1 MKILMLGDAEGLR
14 RQLLPEQEQQLQIIQ
29 LRSGSCTN
37 AQITA
42 ACPDAEVLIAEP
54 NNRLDAQLIAS
65 LPKLKLIH
73 GVGVGYNLFDLE
85 AARQAGI
92 PVCNCRGS
100 NACAVAEHAVMLMQ
114 CCLRQVKLNDTL
126 VAEGRQDE
134 QQKHCIATGCIRELG
149 DCSVGLVGFGA
160 IARTVVQMLAPFGP
174 KVLYYDPFRADSAT
188 EEACHAEYAALETIQ
203 KCSDIL
209 SLHLAVTPQTVNMV
223 DAGFLAGMK
232 DGAFSS
238 STLPAATLWPAPPLP
253 KPCAAARSPEPD
265 WTPLRRNRSQRKI
278 RCSACRMIAAAIR
291 AVQSGQ
297 RPENIVNG
305 L

>member
-1 MKILMLGDAEGLR
+1 MQDGVLHAVQSRPHFLYRPDGALLRGLLGAVRRNRAFDKDAPLYGILE
-14 RQLLPEQEQQLQIIQ
+14 
-29 LRSGSCTN
+29 SCTN

-100 NACAVAEHAVMLMQ
+100 NARAVAEHAVMLML

-149 DCSVGLVGFGA
+149 DCTVGLVGFGA
-160 IARTVVQMLAPFGP
+160 IARTVAQMLAPFGP

-188 EEACHAEYAALETIQ
+188 EEA
-203 KCSDIL
+203 
-209 SLHLAVTPQTVNMV
+209 
-223 DAGFLAGMK
+223 
-232 DGAFSS
+232 
-238 STLPAATLWPAPPLP
+238 
-253 KPCAAARSPEPD
+253 
-265 WTPLRRNRSQRKI
+265 
-278 RCSACRMIAAAIR
+278 
-291 AVQSGQ
+291 
-297 RPENIVNG
+297 
-305 L
+305 